1 MNDGLSS
8 MRLGI
13 PFGGWNG
20 DEPKRAVR
28 PGQLQREHRRRNSWA
43 KIGQN
48 YEWLRAHEPAHSHA
62 ECQGQQAKF
71 DFDGKMIAGDM
82 NSKTA
87 RRLIKQWASA
97 HRAELEGQLGENE
110 EGARA

>member
-48 YEWLRAHEPAHSHA
+48 YEWLRGHEPAHRRSGA
-62 ECQGQQAKF
+62 AAVPRAATIRLVTGAF
-71 DFDGKMIAGDM
+71 RWDGRAAMACR
-82 NSKTA
+82 A
-87 RRLIKQWASA
+87 RP
-97 HRAELEGQLGENE
+97 
-110 EGARA
+110 